1 MSIHAVKPA
10 THTKNPIPDLITY
23 DFSFDCPLNDALI
36 NASWKNQ
43 TTLTNQRNGSKA
55 NPPRKCVDGIKEKEQ
70 KQQKANG

>member
-1 MSIHAVKPA
+1 
-10 THTKNPIPDLITY
+10 
-23 DFSFDCPLNDALI
+23 LNDALI